1 MRFGNVKGF
10 EIVPFVFDLRP
21 FGHGEAQAAHDVF
34 QFLDRLRQRMQV
46 AHHDLT
52 AGQRRVKR
60 LAAFC
65 RAAAGQACLR
75 RGQRGIQFGFHL
87 IKSFSSGGFGRPRHG
102 AQSLL
107 HGFEP
112 PAFGA
117 EKFHSRRFD
126 GCRIRGA
133 FKRRLA
139 GRGKFVE
146 FVQEQLQRHERLA
159 VVKGLWFVWNW

>member
-1 MRFGNVKGF
+1 MRFGNVERF
-10 EIVPFVFDLRP
+10 EIVPLVFDLRAL
-21 FGHGEAQAAHDVF
+21 GHGEAQAAHYVF
-34 QFLDRLRQRMQV
+34 QFLDCLRQRMQV

-52 AGQRRVKR
+52 AGQRRVEW

-65 RAAAGQACLR
+65 RAAAGQARLR
-75 RGQRGIQFGFHL
+75 RGQRGLQLRLHL
-87 IKSFSSGGFGRPRHG
+87 IESLSSGGFVRPRHG

-139 GRGKFVE
+139 SSGKFVE
-146 FVQEQLQRHERLA
+146 LVQKRLQRHARLD
-159 VVKGLWFVWNW
+159 VVN